1 VAEVAVDLKTTFK
14 TASNDPAE
22 EAHVAAEEDMTAKQI
37 TKIDTTFNPAMKST
51 TQDPKLTR
59 TARRDRLP
67 TVDEVVREAAGAEVA
82 EAAEVSKT
90 GKAQDQCA
98 TIVETK
104 SSRKTRRK

>member
-1 VAEVAVDLKTTFK
+1 MAVDLKTTFK

-82 EAAEVSKT
+82 EAVEMSKT
-90 GKAQDQCA
+90 GKAQDPYA

-104 SSRKTRRK
+104 SSPKTRRK